1 MISYIFR
8 RFIYMILLLL
18 LLSIVSFI
26 TIQLPTGDYVTSY
39 LTKARVATV
48 NQTTASEAEI
58 AALRKEYGLD
68 QPVLV
73 QYFVWMRNIFHGNL
87 GRSFAMNKPVK
98 DLLAERLPLTV
109 LVSMLTLLLTYLIA
123 IPIGIYSATH
133 QYSLG
138 DYFFTFIGYIGL
150 ATPSFLLALVL
161 ILLFNR
167 YFGLSIGGLFSA
179 NYVNAA
185 WSFKKIIDLLKHLPI
200 PLLVIS
206 TAGTAGI
213 IRVMRG
219 CLLDELRKPYVI
231 TARAKGVKESTLLLK
246 YPLRIAINPII
257 STIGWILPS
266 IFSGEVIV
274 AIVLNLPT
282 TGPLL
287 LQALLQQDVYLSG
300 TIILIL
306 GFLTILGTFISD
318 MLLVLADP
326 RIYLEKRS

>member
-1 MISYIFR
+1 
-8 RFIYMILLLL
+8 MILLLL